1 MHRMV
6 LRSSLAAAVAAVSL
20 VAFPQPAAQAAVV
33 NPNND
38 PFYAYPAT
46 SLASKTNGQIL
57 RVRHV
62 TLALGPISGVPTVPT
77 PVPATQLLYRT
88 TDALG
93 KPTYSVTTVVL
104 PATGTVTPRVVSY
117 QSFYDSLGK
126 GCDPSYTL
134 QGGDPGAANQKLA
147 TVEQGTVATLVAQGY
162 IVNVPDFENITND
175 WVAGTE
181 SGQSTLDSLKAMET
195 YLKLATSTPI
205 ALMGYSGGSIGSD
218 WAAELAPAY
227 APKLNLIGTAMG
239 GIPVNLVHNLKYID
253 GSPAWSDV
261 IPAALVG
268 IARSFHID
276 LAPYL
281 SAYGA
286 KLTSIVKTQCISDFS
301 GAWPGLHASQLV
313 KPQYSD
319 IFSVPIFKSTAAK
332 LLMSSAP
339 GNPKTPFFMMVGN
352 HDGTGDDV
360 MIVKDV
366 QWLQQ
371 QYCNA
376 LLPVDLQVVQG
387 QDHTNTG
394 LAFVP
399 AAVSWIGTRF
409 AGSAPAS
416 NCGPTQKQTYIG
428 LTYGANPLKVGV
440 NNRITFAVH
449 PRDYVTGAL
458 TVQITGPGIKISKT
472 VNLTPTMKGVVNI
485 YVKPSVAGTVTI
497 KGWYHGN
504 SACQAA
510 IVTARHNT
518 A

>member
-1 MHRMV
+1 MWI
-6 LRSSLAAAVAAVSL
+6 RSFLAAAIAALAL
-20 VAFPQPAAQAAVV
+20 VALPQSPAQAAVLH
-33 NPNND
+33 PNND
-38 PFYAYPAT
+38 PFYAYPVT
-46 SLASKTNGQIL
+46 SLSTKANGQIL
-57 RVRHV
+57 RIRQVS
-62 TLALGPISGVPTVPT
+62 LAIGPISGVPAVPAL
-77 PVPATQLLYRT
+77 VPATQLLYKT

-93 KPTYSVTTVVL
+93 KPTYSVTTVVK
-104 PATGTVTPRVVSY
+104 PATGTVNPRVVSY

-147 TVEQGTVATLVAQGY
+147 AVEQGTVAALFAQGY

-195 YLKLATSTPI
+195 YLKLASATPI

-227 APKLNLIGTAMG
+227 APKLNLIGTAIG

-253 GSPAWSDV
+253 GTPSWSDV

-268 IARSFHID
+268 ISRSFHIS

-281 SAYGA
+281 STYGA
-286 KLTSIVKTQCISDFS
+286 KLTSIVADQCIGDFS

-313 KPQYSD
+313 KPQYAD
-319 IFSVPIFKSTAAK
+319 IFGVPIFKSTAAK

-339 GNPKTPFFMMVGN
+339 GNPKTPFFMLVAN

-366 QWLQQ
+366 KWLQQ
-371 QYCNA
+371 QYCNVR
-376 LLPVDLQVVQG
+376 LPVSLQVVDG
-387 QDHTNTG
+387 QDHSGGG

-399 AAVSWIGTRF
+399 AAISWIGSRF
-409 AGSAPAS
+409 AGSAPPT
-416 NCGPTQKQTYIG
+416 NCGPVQMRTYIG
-428 LTYGANPLKVGV
+428 LTYGADPLKVGV
-440 NNRITFAVH
+440 SNRITFAVH
-449 PRDYVTGAL
+449 PKDSVTGAL
-458 TVQITGPGIKISKT
+458 TIQITGPGIKISKT
-472 VNLTPTMKGVVNI
+472 VTLTPAMKGVVNV
-485 YVKPSVAGTVTI
+485 YVKPTAAGTVAV
-497 KGWYHGN
+497 KGYYHG
-504 SACQAA
+504 STTCQASTVSA
-510 IVTARHNT
+510 YRNAR
-518 A
+518 